1 MKQKDELI
9 DALRERLSD
18 LEAPVDPGLW
28 AGIQARMAEAAVA
41 SGTDPVTELFRD
53 GLKDAEAAVDPGVWS
68 NISSQLGHPA
78 AAGTVSVG
86 AWVGG
91 GIAAAVVVGGLWW
104 GMSANDAPAVVAE
117 KQTVSVEQAV
127 VQPSVEVVVGTPY
140 QEEEHV
146 VPPIDPSTKGTDAE
160 APGKEK
166 ATSGLPAELSYI
178 TTATTFLS
186 ISPETSG
193 SDRSTEDEPVTRP
206 AEGRTPEIGPNF
218 STVQE
223 IMARAEKEVDANPA
237 PAITPDP
244 QVHGQSEATNEP
256 EGDPAPEHVG
266 STEEA
271 SLFIP
276 NVFTPNND
284 GVNDRLEVSATGVS
298 DIRVSIYSASSD
310 RLMYRATDLTPWD
323 GRDPSGVLC
332 PEGYYFYAIEA
343 TGPDGKT
350 ITKGTVVRLNTH

>member
-28 AGIQARMAEAAVA
+28 AGIQARMAEAAIA
-41 SGTDPVTELFRD
+41 NGTDPVTELFRD
-53 GLKDAEAAVDPGVWS
+53 GLKDAEAPVDPGVWS

-104 GMSANDAPAVVAE
+104 GLSASDAPAVIAE
-117 KQTVSVEQAV
+117 KQPVPVEQAV
-127 VQPSVEVVVGTPY
+127 IQPSVEEVVGTPG
-140 QEEEHV
+140 QDVEHT
-146 VPPIDPSTKGTDAE
+146 VPHVEPSSTGTDTE
-160 APGKEK
+160 APATEK
-166 ATSGLPAELSYI
+166 ATSGLPAELSSI
-178 TTATTFLS
+178 TTATSFPI
-186 ISPETSG
+186 ISPGTSG
-193 SDRSTEDEPVTRP
+193 SNRSAEDEPSAPP
-206 AEGRTPEIGPNF
+206 AEEKSPEIGPNF
-218 STVQE
+218 NTVQA
-223 IMARAEKEVDANPA
+223 IMARAEKEVDENPA

-244 QVHGQSEATNEP
+244 KVHGQPEATNEP
-256 EGDPAPEHVG
+256 EAAQTAEFEAR
-266 STEEA
+266 TEEA

>member
-53 GLKDAEAAVDPGVWS
+53 GLKNAEAPVDPGVWS

-78 AAGTVSVG
+78 AAGTMSVG

-104 GMSANDAPAVVAE
+104 GMSSNDAPAVVAS
-117 KQTVSVEQAV
+117 KQQAV
-127 VQPSVEVVVGTPY
+127 MEQVVEPVAAEQPGMTVPSAINTMEQQVQGPVSDSKLDKAEPSETPLVKAAPEQPFVAIEPGSHQETSVGNNQDAGKEELPPIPGPHFAKVQAIMAQEAAVVNSDPQPPVANNDQALSTFTAPTTDVEP
-140 QEEEHV
+140 EEE
-146 VPPIDPSTKGTDAE
+146 
-160 APGKEK
+160 
-166 ATSGLPAELSYI
+166 
-178 TTATTFLS
+178 
-186 ISPETSG
+186 
-193 SDRSTEDEPVTRP
+193 
-206 AEGRTPEIGPNF
+206 EGPL
-218 STVQE
+218 
-223 IMARAEKEVDANPA
+223 K
-237 PAITPDP
+237 
-244 QVHGQSEATNEP
+244 
-256 EGDPAPEHVG
+256 
-266 STEEA
+266 TEEA

>member
-18 LEAPVDPGLW
+18 LEAPVDPGMW
-28 AGIQARMAEAAVA
+28 AGIQARMAEAAIA
-41 SGTDPVTELFRD
+41 NGTDPVTELFRD
-53 GLKDAEAAVDPGVWS
+53 GLKDAEAAVDPGAWS

-78 AAGTVSVG
+78 AAGTIGVG

-117 KQTVSVEQAV
+117 KQPVVMEQEVAPPIEVNAPVQAESTNVVAPSSGNAAV
-127 VQPSVEVVVGTPY
+127 NTGGKAGSTADPVLITGEPTSEVVVPAAAIPVTEDPGTQEARQPAPPPVLGPHFDKVQAIIAQEAAVVVNDPQPQASEPDRAIPTY
-140 QEEEHV
+140 TAPTTDMEEEAEV
-146 VPPIDPSTKGTDAE
+146 VPTKTD
-160 APGKEK
+160 
-166 ATSGLPAELSYI
+166 
-178 TTATTFLS
+178 
-186 ISPETSG
+186 
-193 SDRSTEDEPVTRP
+193 
-206 AEGRTPEIGPNF
+206 
-218 STVQE
+218 
-223 IMARAEKEVDANPA
+223 EV
-237 PAITPDP
+237 
-244 QVHGQSEATNEP
+244 
-256 EGDPAPEHVG
+256 
-266 STEEA
+266 

-284 GVNDRLEVSATGVS
+284 GVNDRLEVSASGVS

-310 RLMYRATDLTPWD
+310 RLMYRATDLAPWD

-343 TGPDGKT
+343 TGPDGKP
-350 ITKGTVVRLNTH
+350 ISKGTVVRLNTH

>member
-53 GLKDAEAAVDPGVWS
+53 GLKDAEAPVDPGVWS
-68 NISSQLGHPA
+68 SISSQLSHPA
-78 AAGTVSVG
+78 VAGTVSVG

-117 KQTVSVEQAV
+117 KQPVAAEQAV
-127 VQPSVEVVVGTPY
+127 VQPSVEVVVGTPD
-140 QEEEHV
+140 QEEEHA
-146 VPPIDPSTKGTDAE
+146 VPPIDPSSKGTDAE

-166 ATSGLPAELSYI
+166 ATSGLPAELSNI
-178 TTATTFLS
+178 TAATTFTI

-193 SDRSTEDEPVTRP
+193 SDRSAEDEPAVRP
-206 AEGRTPEIGPNF
+206 AEGRTHEIGPNF

-223 IMARAEKEVDANPA
+223 IMARAEKEVDENPA

-244 QVHGQSEATNEP
+244 QVHGQPEATKEP
-256 EGDPAPEHVG
+256 EPDQSSEPALR
-266 STEEA
+266 TEEA

-298 DIRVSIYSASSD
+298 EIRVSIYSASSD
-310 RLMYRATDLTPWD
+310 RLMYRSNDLTPWD

>member
-53 GLKDAEAAVDPGVWS
+53 GLKDAEAPVDPGVWS

-117 KQTVSVEQAV
+117 KQQASLEQAV
-127 VQPSVEVVVGTPY
+127 VQPSVEEIVATPDHDK
-140 QEEEHV
+140 EPA
-146 VPPIDPSTKGTDAE
+146 VPPIDPSSKRTEAE
-160 APGKEK
+160 AQGKVK
-166 ATSGLPAELSYI
+166 AKSGLPLEPSNTSSATSFPIIAPNTLEADLSKEVEPADPPAELK
-178 TTATTFLS
+178 
-186 ISPETSG
+186 
-193 SDRSTEDEPVTRP
+193 
-206 AEGRTPEIGPNF
+206 TPEIGPNF
-218 STVQE
+218 NTVQE
-223 IMARAEKEVDANPA
+223 IMARAEKAVNENPA

-244 QVHGQSEATNEP
+244 QVHGQPEAANGSEGEHMP
-256 EGDPAPEHVG
+256 EDVV

>member
-28 AGIQARMAEAAVA
+28 AGIQARMAEAAIA
-41 SGTDPVTELFRD
+41 NGTDPVTELFRD
-53 GLKDAEAAVDPGVWS
+53 GLKDAEAPVDPGVWS

-78 AAGTVSVG
+78 AASTVSVG

-104 GMSANDAPAVVAE
+104 GLSANDAPAVVAE
-117 KQTVSVEQAV
+117 KQPVAVEQAV
-127 VQPSVEVVVGTPY
+127 IQPSVEEVVGTPD
-140 QEEEHV
+140 QDVEQA
-146 VPPIDPSTKGTDAE
+146 VPQVDPSPKATDAN
-160 APGKEK
+160 APAKEK
-166 ATSGLPAELSYI
+166 ATSGLPTELSNI
-178 TTATTFLS
+178 TTVTSFTM
-186 ISPETSG
+186 ISPEITG
-193 SDRSTEDEPVTRP
+193 SDHGAEDDPGTRP
-206 AEGRTPEIGPNF
+206 AEGKTPEIGPNF

-223 IMARAEKEVDANPA
+223 IMARAEKEVNENPA

-244 QVHGQSEATNEP
+244 QLHGQPEVTNEP
-256 EGDPAPEHVG
+256 EDAQTAEFEAR
-266 STEEA
+266 TEEA

-310 RLMYRATDLTPWD
+310 RLMYRSNDLTPWD

>member
-28 AGIQARMAEAAVA
+28 AGIQARMTEAAVA

-117 KQTVSVEQAV
+117 KQQAVKEQVVGTVPGEQPDIAVPSTSNTVEQQVLGPVPGNKQNKTEPSEIPAAQDSPE
-127 VQPSVEVVVGTPY
+127 QPSVAVEPASPQGTATRTNDQALKPEPPQVLGEHFDKVEAIIAQEAAAVEKDPKPAVTDDEQALSGDAPNSVEVT
-140 QEEEHV
+140 EEE
-146 VPPIDPSTKGTDAE
+146 AE
-160 APGKEK
+160 
-166 ATSGLPAELSYI
+166 
-178 TTATTFLS
+178 
-186 ISPETSG
+186 
-193 SDRSTEDEPVTRP
+193 
-206 AEGRTPEIGPNF
+206 
-218 STVQE
+218 TV
-223 IMARAEKEVDANPA
+223 K
-237 PAITPDP
+237 
-244 QVHGQSEATNEP
+244 
-256 EGDPAPEHVG
+256 
-266 STEEA
+266 TEEM
-271 SLFIP
+271 SLYIP
-276 NVFTPNND
+276 NIFTPNYDGEND
-284 GVNDRLEVSATGVS
+284 VLGVKATGLS
-298 DIRVSIYSASSD
+298 NIRVSIYSAADD
-310 RLMYRATDLTPWD
+310 RPKYRASDLTPWD
-323 GRDPSGVLC
+323 GRDLNGVPC